1 MKVRDFMT
9 SIIITA
15 ESDTLVA
22 DSAKLMAVEDIGSLI
37 VTKSEVLAGMVTRR
51 EVIGARLLSEKSY
64 NTLRLKDIMT
74 TPVVTIGP
82 DADLGQAI
90 ALMNQTGKH
99 YVPVMEGNA
108 IIGIVSANDIL
119 RVLAT
124 VKQIADGLPIEDA
137 MSQLDEPEH

>member
-15 ESDTLVA
+15 ESDTPVVDA
-22 DSAKLMAVEDIGSLI
+22 ARLMAVEDVGSLL
-37 VTKSEVLAGMVTRR
+37 VTKADVLAGMVTLR
-51 EVIGARLLSEKSY
+51 EIIGAQLLSEESFQ
-64 NTLRLKDIMT
+64 TLCLEDIMT

-90 ALMNQTGKH
+90 SLMNQTGKRH
-99 YVPVMEGNA
+99 IPVIEGND
-108 IIGIVSANDIL
+108 IIGLVATTDII

-124 VKQIADGLPIEDA
+124 MKLIADGAPIIED
-137 MSQLDEPEH
+137 